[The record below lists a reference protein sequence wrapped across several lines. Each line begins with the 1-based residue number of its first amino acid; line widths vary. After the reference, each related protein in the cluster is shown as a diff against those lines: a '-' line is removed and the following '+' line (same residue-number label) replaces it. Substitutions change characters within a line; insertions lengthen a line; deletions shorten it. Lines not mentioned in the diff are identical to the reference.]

1 MAKSGNFYKCSK
13 KLQKM
18 CVGLD
23 WKRVWCEERHCK
35 NCQHWHW
42 LTCLGLMVMLRFGL
56 REILHHSL
64 LLTKIQCQRSIN
76 SSASIMI
83 VQLPWKGVDKLI
95 RIVDYRSVSSQSQPI
110 LLHDRQFSSCQSI
123 IVGWWRLKCRNWVK
137 PADPIDEQRLQ
148 PNFSEHIESPGLRPS
163 PPLGAGK

>member
-95 RIVDYRSVSSQSQPI
+95 SIVDVLVIAPFLVSLSQYYFVIVNFLDVNP
-110 LLHDRQFSSCQSI
+110 LLSDGD
-123 IVGWWRLKCRNWVK
+123 V
-137 PADPIDEQRLQ
+137 
-148 PNFSEHIESPGLRPS
+148 
-163 PPLGAGK
+163 